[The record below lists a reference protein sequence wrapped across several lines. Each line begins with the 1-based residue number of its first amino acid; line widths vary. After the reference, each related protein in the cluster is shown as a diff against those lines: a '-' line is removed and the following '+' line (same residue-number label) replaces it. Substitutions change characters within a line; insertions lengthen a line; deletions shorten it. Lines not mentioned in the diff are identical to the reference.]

1 MMPPTPTSGM
11 RTARA
16 SSWTMRRAT
25 GLMAGPGRPPGPP
38 ARGGRGGAPSPAGA
52 LGELLGAIAPEV
64 GDHPRPGRAQRGE
77 AAGEEGLHADV
88 LEADGVEHAARRL
101 DQAGCRLAGRGPERE
116 PLHGERT
123 ERAQVDQPGEL
134 DPVAKGAG
142 SRDDGVRQPDRADRD
157 ARIDAGARAHRPPSR
172 SSITIA
178 SWPGP

>member
-25 GLMAGPGRPPGPP
+25 GLMAGPERPPVPLP
-38 ARGGRGGAPSPAGA
+38 RRAPGGPAGA
-52 LGELLGAIAPEV
+52 VAPEV
-64 GDHPRPGRAQRGE
+64 GDRPPPGRAQRRG

-88 LEADGVEHAARRL
+88 LQADGVEHAACRL
-101 DQAGCRLAGRGPERE
+101 DQAGRRLAGRGPERE
-116 PLHGERT
+116 PLHGERP

-134 DPVAKGAG
+134 GPVAEGAG

-157 ARIDAGARAHRPPSR
+157 ARVDAGARAHRPPSR